1 MYIAVAGANIPSSE
15 ENFATAQAGLSL
27 PQKLC
32 EISA

>member
-1 MYIAVAGANIPSSE
+1 MYIAVAGANIPSYE
-15 ENFATAQAGLSL
+15 ENFATAQARLSL